1 MKIKLFEAT
10 GLDEFQTFIQEYPK
24 VLSIDEVKE
33 MLKMV
38 NLSFSVENA
47 NRLVSTLL
55 CELGFSYV
63 QQSQRYVRMNEH
75 GYYYPDTL
83 KKYPIYEEGR
93 ELINQA
99 FELYQQMTKIKDGV
113 AQKGRPKKKIMP
125 MEFPLKMLVIFY
137 LLPVKPI

>member
-1 MKIKLFEAT
+1 
-10 GLDEFQTFIQEYPK
+10 
-24 VLSIDEVKE
+24 

-63 QQSQRYVRMNEH
+63 QQSQRYVKMNEH

-83 KKYPIYEEGR
+83 KNILFMKKEENL
-93 ELINQA
+93 LI
-99 FELYQQMTKIKDGV
+99 
-113 AQKGRPKKKIMP
+113 R
-125 MEFPLKMLVIFY
+125 
-137 LLPVKPI
+137 LLNCINK